1 MEAIIHMA
9 MTPIFYLTILPG
21 IGMGT
26 FMIIYPIRI
35 LLGIKNWT
43 STEAYGATVHRV
55 RDVRLMTTALISL
68 NMIIGAFLLLNWPSM
83 GTEGRQPVLYGIG
96 GTDLLFLYFMVY
108 NVAIVLLARKR
119 LKVFRTDGSV
129 AAPEQPRQGEDER

>member
-21 IGMGT
+21 IAMGT
-26 FMIIYPIRI
+26 FMIIYSIRT

-43 STEAYGATVHRV
+43 STEAAGAIVHRG
-55 RDVRLMTTALISL
+55 RDVRGMTIALVSL
-68 NMIIGAFLLLNWPSM
+68 NMVLGAFLLLNWSSL
-83 GTEGRQPVLYGIG
+83 GTQGRQPVLYGIG
-96 GTDLLFLYFMVY
+96 GTDLMFLYFIAY
-108 NVAIVLLARKR
+108 YVAIVLLARKR

-129 AAPEQPRQGEDER
+129 AVPEHPRRREDER